1 MLFRIYLAVIGVMS
15 LVTLGAYFIDK
26 KKAERGKWRT
36 KEKTLLSLS
45 FFGGSIGGLIAL
57 YVVRHKNKHWY
68 FVVVNWL
75 SLIIQIALGFFILKY
90 L

>member
-36 KEKTLLSLS
+36 KEKLC
-45 FFGGSIGGLIAL
+45 
-57 YVVRHKNKHWY
+57 VK
-68 FVVVNWL
+68 
-75 SLIIQIALGFFILKY
+75 
-90 L
+90 